1 MSIEITMPRLSDTM
15 EQGTIIKWN
24 AKEGDSVSAGDAVA
38 DIETDKATMEM
49 QVYDDG
55 TIAKILVEEGSTVEV
70 GTVIAIMAEEDEDVA
85 EVAGT
90 TNDQPVAQ
98 SEESSAET
106 KSTQAVETETP
117 VRRVMPA
124 AQEQVASITPQ
135 QQTIASE
142 TDGAGDGRLRVSP
155 VARRLAEEHG
165 VDLGALQGSGPGGR
179 VVKRDV
185 LRAMDAGAETLAAI
199 PPSAKAVVPATP
211 MSMVSPIVQSHT
223 LGEDQIL
230 PLSNIRQTI
239 ARRLVEAKATI
250 PHYQVTVSFEM
261 EPLLDLR
268 KSLNEQLA
276 DQGVKLSVNDFLVR
290 SCALAMNNHPEF
302 NASWGTDHIKI
313 HGEVNIGIAISLPAE
328 RGGGLVVATLRNADQ
343 KSLRAISYETKL
355 LAEKART
362 RGLTIEE
369 MADATFTISNLG
381 MFGVDHFTAIINP
394 PNSAILAVGAAL
406 HKPVVRDGE
415 LTVGYEMSATLS
427 LDHRVIDGAMAAQ
440 YLQTLKGLI
449 ENPATLL
456 V

>member
-24 AKEGDSVSAGDAVA
+24 AKEGDAVSAGDAIA

-55 TIAKILVEEGSTVEV
+55 TIAKILVDEGTTVEV
-70 GTVIAIMAEEDEDVA
+70 GTVIAIMAEEHEDAA
-85 EVAGT
+85 EVAGIA
-90 TNDQPVAQ
+90 NDQYAAQAAQ
-98 SEESSAET
+98 SQEVSTGATSSHPAP
-106 KSTQAVETETP
+106 TETP
-117 VRRVMPA
+117 VKRVMPA
-124 AQEQVASITPQ
+124 AQEPVTPITPP
-135 QQTIASE
+135 QQTVAPDS
-142 TDGAGDGRLRVSP
+142 DGRLRVSP
-155 VARRLAEEHG
+155 IARRLAEEHG
-165 VDLGALQGSGPGGR
+165 VDLGTLQGSGPGGR

-185 LRAMDAGAETLAAI
+185 LRAVEAGAETLAAI
-199 PPSAKAVVPATP
+199 PPSAKAVIPATP
-211 MSMVSPIVQSHT
+211 VSMASPIVQSPT
-223 LGEDQIL
+223 LVEDQIV

-250 PHYQVTVSFEM
+250 PHYQVTASFEM

-290 SCALAMNNHPEF
+290 SCALAMYQHPEF
-302 NASWGTDHIKI
+302 NASWGSDHIKI

-343 KSLRAISYETKL
+343 KSLRAISFETKL